1 MSQAGQRRTIGASA
15 VQPSHLSAG
24 PILAVKLENEPR
36 THPLPSG
43 EPHVPT
49 VIQIERGL
57 VVAGAVLLA
66 LLIAFIAAGGL
77 YLRTSQ
83 EPAHRGTARLSIDLS
98 RIGISKSGPL
108 RIDYQRLDRR
118 MRQLAADR
126 SVMGVAIVTIENGDI
141 SFAKGYGVT
150 TDGPG
155 GKPVDAHTV
164 FRWASVSKGVAATLV
179 AKLAEKKKLSL
190 RDPVA
195 RWAPSLKLPQE
206 AQHVATID
214 NLLSQSLGIWKNAY
228 DQDLEDGND
237 PKEIRSRLNQIPL
250 LCPPGKCYSYQNIAY
265 DAASEAAENAGR
277 KPYAELVK
285 EELFAP
291 LGMQSASVTR
301 EGLQSS
307 PSWAPPHNGR
317 HELEVSDAYY
327 RVPAAGGINSSI
339 IDLGIWMRAQMGEM
353 PRVLSPKLL
362 RTLHSPRI
370 RTFSIHRQRALDQAL
385 KDASYGLGWRIW
397 HYNGREL
404 IGHRGAVDG
413 YRSLILFDPLLK
425 AGVGMLWNSQAVE
438 PTGIQLEVFDM
449 LYNLPFKDWVEL
461 ER

>member
-1 MSQAGQRRTIGASA
+1 M
-15 VQPSHLSAG
+15 
-24 PILAVKLENEPR
+24 KLDSRNNPPAQ
-36 THPLPSG
+36 HSSG
-43 EPHVPT
+43 EPSIST
-49 VIQIERGL
+49 VIRIERGL

-66 LLIAFIAAGGL
+66 VLIAFLAAGGL
-77 YLRTSQ
+77 YLRKTH
-83 EPAHRGTARLSIDLS
+83 ETAKPGAERLSIDLTQ
-98 RIGISKSGPL
+98 IGISKSGPR
-108 RIDYQRLDRR
+108 RIDYAQLDRR
-118 MRQLAADR
+118 MAELAADR
-126 SVMGVAIVTIENGDI
+126 SVVGVAIVTIENGDI

-150 TDGPG
+150 TDGEE

-164 FRWASVSKGVAATLV
+164 FRWASVSKGVAATLLV
-179 AKLAEKKKLSL
+179 KLAAEKKLSL

-195 RWAPSLKLPQE
+195 RWAPSLKLPEQAE
-206 AQHVATID
+206 KVATID

-237 PKEIRSRLNQIPL
+237 PRDIRGRLNQIPL

-265 DAASEAAENAGR
+265 DAASEAAVNAGG
-277 KPYAELVK
+277 KSYARLLQDEI
-285 EELFAP
+285 FGP
-291 LGMQSASVTR
+291 LGMQSATVTR
-301 EGLQSS
+301 EGLISS
-307 PSWAPPHNGR
+307 PSWAPPHIGR
-317 HELEVSDAYY
+317 REIEVSDAYY
-327 RVPAAGGINSSI
+327 RVPAAGGVNSSI

-353 PRVLSPKLL
+353 PRVLTPRMLN
-362 RTLHSPRI
+362 TLHSPRI

-413 YRSLILFDPLLK
+413 YRSLILFDPLLR

-449 LYNLPFKDWVEL
+449 LYNRPFRDWVEL